1 VNFVRNG
8 TNNVARLNPGEFCP
22 MGSYQTYGVRTD
34 DKLFDAL
41 NSTQWTINSAGI
53 LPATLA
59 MRVADGTPII
69 TGYDLQYW
77 NASVSRYL
85 SGWSVDGSRDG
96 TTWEQLHSV
105 TNFVPL
111 PPATVGGGVNWW
123 YSTGTGTPSNGFSIA
138 DGRMTNAQL
147 RAGTQVSVAAG
158 AKLTFLGGTE
168 PLGALSID
176 CDAGGGTISDLL
188 LAQTGRIDLT
198 GSSIL
203 GRNFAVP
210 LTITT
215 FTNPELLRYWSL
227 YINGQLVQG
236 AVLRWNATTKTLRV
250 FPLGTLLMMN

>member
-1 VNFVRNG
+1 M
-8 TNNVARLNPGEFCP
+8 TLLGE
-22 MGSYQTYGVRTD
+22 
-34 DKLFDAL
+34 
-41 NSTQWTINSAGI
+41 
-53 LPATLA
+53 
-59 MRVADGTPII
+59 
-69 TGYDLQYW
+69 
-77 NASVSRYL
+77 
-85 SGWSVDGSRDG
+85 
-96 TTWEQLHSV
+96 
-105 TNFVPL
+105 
-111 PPATVGGGVNWW
+111 
-123 YSTGTGTPSNGFSIA
+123 
-138 DGRMTNAQL
+138 
-147 RAGTQVSVAAG
+147 
-158 AKLTFLGGTE
+158 TE